1 MQSHPVNWP
10 LQENGKIIRPQDL
23 SYELPGC
30 TGALCAGS
38 APENPTSSGG
48 LTTTNPLA
56 PAPDSGGA
64 EPNPSMDQP
73 TDGSTP
79 LGPDALAVV
88 NDDPARG
95 INLVFMSDLSSDARS
110 VGEASGRTCI
120 LGRTERY

>member
-10 LQENGKIIRPQDL
+10 LQENGKIIRPQDV

-48 LTTTNPLA
+48 MTTPNPLA

-79 LGPDALAVV
+79 PGTDPLAVV
-88 NDDPARG
+88 PDDPACG
-95 INLVFMSDLSSDARS
+95 ITLDRKSTRLNSSH
-110 VGEASGRTCI
+110 
-120 LGRTERY
+120 